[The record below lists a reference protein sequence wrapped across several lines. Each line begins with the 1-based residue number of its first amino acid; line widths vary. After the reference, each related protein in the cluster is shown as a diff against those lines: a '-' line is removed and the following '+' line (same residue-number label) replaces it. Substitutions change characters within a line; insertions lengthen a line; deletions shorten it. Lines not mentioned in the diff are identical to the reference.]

1 MHTLMLRSQNNY
13 VTPVLVLLML
23 AAVCQFSSRYLTRT
37 NTNCA
42 VGGFCVD
49 NSIDSG
55 IHGLCPTRQDR
66 VVRYVRFVPLL
77 LTYSNKGFHVLKD
90 LGQHVCGYR
99 YRHCSWASLAIKS
112 DRVILQSYSE
122 VSRFFH
128 CC

>member
-49 NSIDSG
+49 DSIDSG

-77 LTYSNKGFHVLKD
+77 LTYSNKVSCVKGSGPARVRLQISPLLLGFS
-90 LGQHVCGYR
+90 GN
-99 YRHCSWASLAIKS
+99 
-112 DRVILQSYSE
+112 
-122 VSRFFH
+122 
-128 CC
+128 